1 MEEEKYISKIKIDNQ
16 IYDVKDEEL
25 RDETNK
31 LLNNSL
37 QNIHK

>member
-37 QNIHK
+37 QNIHE